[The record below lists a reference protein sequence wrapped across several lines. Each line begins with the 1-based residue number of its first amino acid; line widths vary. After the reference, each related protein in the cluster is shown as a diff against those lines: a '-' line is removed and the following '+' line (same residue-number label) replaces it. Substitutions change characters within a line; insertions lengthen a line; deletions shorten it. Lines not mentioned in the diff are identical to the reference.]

1 MVVVGM
7 AGERGV
13 EMPPQM
19 VVLAVAEVQPQVEV
33 GLVELVRMEVMEEEE
48 THSIVIILV
57 VVEEG
62 LVVMEGIVER
72 IIELVA
78 QQVQVFQLY

>member
-1 MVVVGM
+1 
-7 AGERGV
+7 
-13 EMPPQM
+13 
-19 VVLAVAEVQPQVEV
+19 
-33 GLVELVRMEVMEEEE
+33 MEEEE

-62 LVVMEGIVER
+62 LVVMEGIVNR

-78 QQVQVFQLY
+78 QQVQVFKTASWPC